1 MIIVTGHLLVDPELR
16 DDYLASCVSLVEAG
30 RDAPGCLDYALS
42 PDIVDPGRINVAER
56 WVSQNALDD
65 FRGSGPT
72 DEQEAEIRHSDVHDY
87 QLTGP
92 EEPSLSES
100 GDLV

>member
-16 DDYLASCVSLVEAG
+16 DDYLAGSVSLVEAG
-30 RDAPGCLDYALS
+30 RAAPGCLDYALS
-42 PDIVDPGRINVAER
+42 PDIVDPGRVNVVER
-56 WVSQNALDD
+56 WVSQQALDD
-65 FRGSGPT
+65 FRGSGPS
-72 DEQEAEIRHSDVHDY
+72 DEEEAEVRHRDVHDY

-100 GDLV
+100 GDFV